1 MLHYE
6 IISEDKHLPWLLCIH
21 GAGGN
26 INTWK
31 FQIPDLSKSFQLL
44 LVDLR
49 DHGKSTKEEEVQE
62 AYSFDLVAGD
72 VLEVVDFL
80 QLRELSIMSLSM
92 GSMIAQK
99 IAMLR
104 PGMVKFAVY
113 AGGVFHV
120 TLAIHLFAH
129 TAWILTKVVPYRR
142 MYQMFSWLVMPL
154 SNHQL
159 SRRLY
164 MRQSALLSQSAYNRW
179 IRLYGEFKKTL
190 KRFFKSDIQIPSLVI
205 MGSQDYI
212 FLKAAKRFASK
223 SEENQLIIMNNCGHI
238 CNIEQA
244 KKFNQLVLQHL
255 PVK

>member
-1 MLHYE
+1 MLHYK
-6 IISEDKHLPWLLCIH
+6 IVSKDKQLPWLLCIH

-31 FQIPDLSKSFQLL
+31 FQIPDLSNSFQLV

-49 DHGKSTKEEEVQE
+49 DHGGSVHEKELHQ

-72 VLEVVDFL
+72 VLKVIDHL
-80 QLRELSIMSLSM
+80 HIQELSIMSLSM

-99 IAMLR
+99 LAMLR
-104 PGMVKFAVY
+104 PGMVKSAVY

-129 TAWILTKVVPYRR
+129 TAWILTKFIPYRR

-159 SRRLY
+159 ARRLY
-164 MRQSALLSQSAYNRW
+164 MRQSALLTQSAYNRW

-190 KRFFKSDIQIPSLVI
+190 RRFFNSDIEIPSLVI

-212 FLKAAKRFASK
+212 FLKAAKRFAEKSK
-223 SEENQLIIMNNCGHI
+223 DNQLIIMNNCGHI

-244 KKFNQLVLQHL
+244 KKFNQLVLDYL
-255 PVK
+255 PVG